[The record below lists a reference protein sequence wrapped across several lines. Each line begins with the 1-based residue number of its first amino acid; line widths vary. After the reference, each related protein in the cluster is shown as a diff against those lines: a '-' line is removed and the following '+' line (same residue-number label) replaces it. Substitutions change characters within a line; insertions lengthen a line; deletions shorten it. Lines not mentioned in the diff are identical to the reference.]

1 MTPLAPVMFISHG
14 SPTFALEPGTAG
26 RLLRQRSGLFDQ
38 LEALLVIS
46 PHWMT
51 RGSYLGAAEHPE
63 TIHDFGGFP
72 SSLYQLNYPAPG
84 APVLAAEIQTQL
96 AQQGVEV
103 RLDPRRGLD
112 HGVWVPLMHLR
123 PDADL
128 PVLPLS
134 LNVDHS
140 PAQLLQLGQALAAL
154 RQQGVAIIASGGLT
168 HNLRDIRFNAAVAAD
183 YAERFQGWVGE
194 QVRERELIAL
204 QNPARHSP
212 DFERAHPTPEHYLP
226 LLIAL
231 GATTQQ
237 DHLETLDSAIEH
249 RAISMT
255 SYLWQRSEDN

>member
-1 MTPLAPVMFISHG
+1 MSSLAPVMFISHG

-26 RLLRQRSGLFDQ
+26 QQLRQRSGLFDH
-38 LEALLVIS
+38 LKALLVIS

-51 RGSYLGAAEHPE
+51 RGSFLGAAEHPE

-72 SSLYQLNYPAPG
+72 PSLYQLQYPVPG
-84 APVLAAEIQTQL
+84 SSALAAEIQTHL

-103 RLDPRRGLD
+103 QLDPRRGLD

-134 LNVDHS
+134 LNVDHN

-168 HNLRDIRFNAAVAAD
+168 HNLRDIRFNARVAAD

-212 DFERAHPTPEHYLP
+212 DFERAHPTPEHYLA
-226 LLIAL
+226 LLIAM
-231 GATTQQ
+231 GATTEQ
-237 DHLETLDSAIEH
+237 DRLETLGSVIEH

-255 SYLWQRSEDN
+255 SYLWQRS